1 MVLVKILQPCGIS
14 VPPSVSLNLGMS
26 GEMDPGPLLVL
37 RTVWDVA
44 IFGLE
49 RVERGFRPQPLFSL
63 ILPYH
68 RLRVISKDGSGT

>member
-1 MVLVKILQPCGIS
+1 MIFPRQGWDLNSVLEFMVLVKILQPCGIS

-37 RTVWDVA
+37 RRVLDVA

-49 RVERGFRPQPLFSL
+49 RVERGFTSL
-63 ILPYH
+63 PNLSF
-68 RLRVISKDGSGT
+68 L